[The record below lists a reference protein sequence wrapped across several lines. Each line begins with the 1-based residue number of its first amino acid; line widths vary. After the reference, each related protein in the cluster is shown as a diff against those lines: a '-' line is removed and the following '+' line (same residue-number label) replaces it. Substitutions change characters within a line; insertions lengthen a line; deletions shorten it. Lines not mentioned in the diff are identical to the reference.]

1 MLRTGRA
8 LVRSVLTAV
17 AITAVVTT
25 VAAPA
30 SAENNLSLTPSTWA
44 YVDSQAPRTSF
55 VNPTGDAPIGTRTAA
70 DGRKHT
76 YRSYFT
82 FDLTGLRGQAIHYA
96 YLIAPETEVTDCT
109 AVAPVQLWRTGAIR
123 ANTTWRN
130 PPAEQ
135 ELVAS
140 VNRSSFDCP
149 GSIAFEL
156 ARVLNAALAQGQS
169 SVTLELRVPADR
181 ESEVALSRSVAQPTF
196 QMLTNRLAVVSDLG
210 LMNPDRPCG
219 KLARPTPAAD
229 SVTFQAKATDPDST
243 FATAIFSVW
252 PADHPEQSRELYGS
266 TYGDGVVQASTDLSG
281 FPEGSLVAWAARG
294 YDYEDR
300 SPLSPPCYLRI
311 DRTPPATAPIVASR
325 IYPEGTTPS
334 GGPGV
339 KGRFWF
345 SANGDRDVVAYT
357 YTDIDGSVPYKR
369 AVPRWPGGPAVI
381 EWTPRIAGEQF
392 LEVWPE
398 DAAGNRGPMTRY
410 RFTVRDTAPG
420 GSVDVAGVGLPS
432 RLTLTGVPE
441 VTQFGY
447 QLPGQAEVRFPAVNG
462 AGSTNVTFPAV
473 GSYEITTRSYVRNR
487 MIGSGRLFVYVDD
500 APTVSSAEFQL
511 DRSPVAGQPGTF
523 TFAPRSAGV
532 VAYLY
537 SFGGAEQRIEAPGG
551 TAVLPFTPP
560 SGGWYTLYVRSVRA
574 DGSTSSP
581 ATHYFNVIDPH
592 PTVYVYDVN
601 NYPRTDGPGSRLQVD
616 LRSGLPTATGF
627 AYRFNGGAEQ
637 TVTAE
642 GGGTSVFVTPDHAG
656 NNTILVQ
663 ALLSDGSRS
672 PETEYTFSVW
682 SGPLVTWAPPGSG
695 VVDKPTT
702 FTFRPALPGVV
713 QYRYVVPGREEQTV
727 AAGSDGTASVT
738 YVPAAWGLHSILV
751 TSVGGDGTMSQT
763 REVYFDVKDNRV
775 SVYGSLDEYSPRSG
789 IGNPAFFQ
797 FYTQRFGE
805 VVEYRYHVDDDPEQ
819 TIPAST
825 EGTGTFLTITLTRNG
840 LNTLFVQSRTRDG
853 ELSPV
858 TEYRFLVGTAPHVV
872 SPQYP
877 EGTWG
882 GGPGVEGTFEFSGGT
897 PGIVSFDYQID
908 DGATTTVAAD
918 VDGRAAITYTP
929 TGDALFHTIVV
940 IGRKGDGTTTDPRNY
955 FFQVQPG

>member
-1 MLRTGRA
+1 
-8 LVRSVLTAV
+8 
-17 AITAVVTT
+17 
-25 VAAPA
+25 
-30 SAENNLSLTPSTWA
+30 
-44 YVDSQAPRTSF
+44 
-55 VNPTGDAPIGTRTAA
+55 
-70 DGRKHT
+70 
-76 YRSYFT
+76 
-82 FDLTGLRGQAIHYA
+82 
-96 YLIAPETEVTDCT
+96 
-109 AVAPVQLWRTGAIR
+109 
-123 ANTTWRN
+123 
-130 PPAEQ
+130 
-135 ELVAS
+135 
-140 VNRSSFDCP
+140 
-149 GSIAFEL
+149 
-156 ARVLNAALAQGQS
+156 
-169 SVTLELRVPADR
+169 
-181 ESEVALSRSVAQPTF
+181 
-196 QMLTNRLAVVSDLG
+196 
-210 LMNPDRPCG
+210 
-219 KLARPTPAAD
+219 
-229 SVTFQAKATDPDST
+229 
-243 FATAIFSVW
+243 
-252 PADHPEQSRELYGS
+252 
-266 TYGDGVVQASTDLSG
+266 
-281 FPEGSLVAWAARG
+281 
-294 YDYEDR
+294 
-300 SPLSPPCYLRI
+300 
-311 DRTPPATAPIVASR
+311 
-325 IYPEGTTPS
+325 
-334 GGPGV
+334 V

-656 NNTILVQ
+656 PGNAQ
-663 ALLSDGSRS
+663 DGRRLH
-672 PETEYTFSVW
+672 VA
-682 SGPLVTWAPPGSG
+682 GPPHDHRVHAH
-695 VVDKPTT
+695 D
-702 FTFRPALPGVV
+702 
-713 QYRYVVPGREEQTV
+713 PGRE
-727 AAGSDGTASVT
+727 
-738 YVPAAWGLHSILV
+738 
-751 TSVGGDGTMSQT
+751 
-763 REVYFDVKDNRV
+763 RRRRV
-775 SVYGSLDEYSPRSG
+775 ER
-789 IGNPAFFQ
+789 
-797 FYTQRFGE
+797 
-805 VVEYRYHVDDDPEQ
+805 
-819 TIPAST
+819 
-825 EGTGTFLTITLTRNG
+825 
-840 LNTLFVQSRTRDG
+840 
-853 ELSPV
+853 
-858 TEYRFLVGTAPHVV
+858 
-872 SPQYP
+872 
-877 EGTWG
+877 
-882 GGPGVEGTFEFSGGT
+882 
-897 PGIVSFDYQID
+897 
-908 DGATTTVAAD
+908 AD
-918 VDGRAAITYTP
+918 VDDQHVDVTGAEAEARLPGPGEQLRHGGVEEGVHLVEAVLVGGVVLAAGDDGLGFGRP
-929 TGDALFHTIVV
+929 
-940 IGRKGDGTTTDPRNY
+940 
-955 FFQVQPG
+955 